1 MTGQAES
8 RKWRAEVAEQLA
20 NCSRE
25 EVLRI
30 LDGWI
35 ANQNKIIT
43 QLSDDTWHETVELH
57 RLRAYR
63 AAVANM
69 PEPQLATVEVESAP

>member
-1 MTGQAES
+1 MDGQADES
-8 RKWRAEVAEQLA
+8 RKWRAEVAEQLQGCTRA
-20 NCSRE
+20 

-35 ANQNKIIT
+35 ASQGSIVT
-43 QLSDDTWHETVELH
+43 DLRDDAWRETVELH

-63 AAVANM
+63 ASVANM
-69 PEPQLATVEVESAP
+69 AEPQLAEVGNG